1 MILLIV
7 NKKQRVDELS
17 DKVVEIVRVTDDIE
31 ILKRYNIQGTNFTPT
46 KVCV

>member
-1 MILLIV
+1 
-7 NKKQRVDELS
+7 
-17 DKVVEIVRVTDDIE
+17 VTDDIE